1 VTLCFQDT
9 FESVTKLCVVAAHL
23 SLRARLGVVVVVL
36 LLAQP
41 RPHGVRHRPVA
52 AGGAPEDVLAI
63 RPARVHQRAVALA
76 LRRVAL
82 CVRSDVVIPRQ
93 RADAH
98 VCARHVLRVHVVLWR
113 VLRRRE
119 WRGGEDEGHQGQG

>member
-23 SLRARLGVVVVVL
+23 SLRARVGVVVVVL

-41 RPHGVRHRPVA
+41 RPHGVRRRPVA
-52 AGGAPEDVLAI
+52 AGGAHVLAL